1 MFGPKTVLA
10 IILLAATAVWSEVSP
25 DETCGTT
32 NAGNN
37 KGYTCPSA
45 IKCCSANGYC
55 GAADEYCL
63 TTAGC
68 QDKFSN
74 ATGSCIEPVDGV
86 SISPDGTCG
95 TEGAGKYGYKC
106 PSEGGSCCSVAYSGP
121 KGENHSFADSLLADE
136 SGKIAHVG
144 SADDEQ
150 IKAAEVAG
158 VIKHDMHGRIV
169 LPGFIDG
176 HMHLLMLGQSLQ
188 KAGLESCKNLQD
200 IRQTIKEFAAAH
212 PSVARILCK
221 GWMHSMTNGEALASM
236 IDDLDPRPVF
246 IDSKDLHSTW
256 CNTAALNEMGVQD
269 MPDPEGGK
277 IHRDRNDK
285 ASGLLSEAA
294 AVTIVWPH
302 IAKVAPM
309 EEKLAALKGAFK
321 AYNEVGYTG
330 IVEMAMDENAWEALQ
345 LLRQKESLPI
355 RIAVHWLIAPRKT
368 EAENVAQ
375 VDRAIELN
383 RQYNADTSPDCR
395 VVGIKVIGDGIIDG
409 CTAGLSEP
417 YTSNGV
423 SCDPIWSLAELG
435 PVVKKADA
443 AGLQC
448 ALHAIGDQ
456 TIRVAIDAL
465 EQNATP
471 GRRHR
476 IEHLELASPEDAAR
490 LGKLGITASI
500 QPVHADPAILRAW
513 PSLLGPSRCERAFAY
528 KEFADGGAV
537 LALGSDAPT
546 APHAP
551 LRNVYTATTRRSAR
565 EPDLTER
572 VNPHFALELAAAI
585 AAGTEGSAYS
595 CFADRWAGKLEVGR
609 TADLAVVDMEWD
621 ANKLLEARVV
631 QTWFRGKKVFDAE
644 V

>member
-1 MFGPKTVLA
+1 M
-10 IILLAATAVWSEVSP
+10 AALF
-25 DETCGTT
+25 
-32 NAGNN
+32 
-37 KGYTCPSA
+37 Y
-45 IKCCSANGYC
+45 NGRFF
-55 GAADEYCL
+55 
-63 TTAGC
+63 
-68 QDKFSN
+68 Q
-74 ATGSCIEPVDGV
+74 
-86 SISPDGTCG
+86 
-95 TEGAGKYGYKC
+95 
-106 PSEGGSCCSVAYSGP
+106 SGP
-121 KGENHSFADSLLADE
+121 KGENHSFADLLLTDA
-136 SGKIAHVG
+136 SGKIVHVG
-144 SADDEQ
+144 SENDEQ
-150 IKAAEVAG
+150 IKAAEAAG
-158 VIKHDMHGRIV
+158 VSKHDMRGRIV

-176 HMHLLMLGQSLQ
+176 HMHFLMLGQSLQ
-188 KAGLESCKNLQD
+188 KAGLEACKNLQD
-200 IRQTIKEFAAAH
+200 IRRTINEFAAAH
-212 PSVARILCK
+212 PSVARIMCK

-236 IDDLDPRPVF
+236 IDDLDPRPIF

-277 IHRDRNDK
+277 IHRDENGK

-302 IAKVAPM
+302 IARVAPK
-309 EEKLAALKGAFK
+309 EEKLAALRGAVE
-321 AYNEVGYTG
+321 AYNAAGYTG
-330 IVEMAMDENAWEALQ
+330 LVEMAMDENAWEALQ
-345 LLRQKESLPI
+345 MLRREGTLPI
-355 RIAVHWLIAPRKT
+355 RIAVHWLITPRKT
-368 EAENVAQ
+368 EAENLGQ

-383 RQYNADTSPDCR
+383 RQFNADTSPDCR

-448 ALHAIGDQ
+448 ALHAIGDK
-456 TIRVAIDAL
+456 TIRVAIDSL
-465 EQNATP
+465 EQNASP

-551 LRNVYTATTRRSAR
+551 LKNAYTAATRRSAR
-565 EPDLTER
+565 EPKLTDR
-572 VNPHFALELAAAI
+572 MNPHFALELAATI

-595 CFADRWAGKLEVGR
+595 CFADRWTGKLEVGR
-609 TADLAVVDMEWD
+609 MADLAVVDMEWD
-621 ANKLLEARVV
+621 ANKLLEARVM
-631 QTWFRGKKVFDAE
+631 QTWFSGEKVFDAE